1 MPSAPKLC
9 PCGSTQRYAACCGRF
24 HRGLEEAPDAPALMR
39 SRYAAFAVRDVAYL
53 WRTLHAT
60 HPDRSRPEA
69 DVTRELRAA
78 VSQFHYT
85 GLKVLDARA
94 PDAQGRAQ
102 VLFLARLFRAGKEHS
117 FLETSDF
124 LHDAVGWRYVGGEPL
139 PLAAVRG
146 DPERLTLETLP
157 AATLPAHAARR

>member
-1 MPSAPKLC
+1 MPSAPTLC

-53 WRTLHAT
+53 WRTLHPS
-60 HPDRSRPEA
+60 HPDRARPQE
-69 DVTRELRAA
+69 DVTRELRRA

-85 GLKVLDARA
+85 GLHVLDARM

-102 VLFLARLFRAGKEHS
+102 VLFLARLFRAGREHS
-117 FLETSDF
+117 FVEASDF
-124 LHDAVGWRYVGGEPL
+124 LHDGVGWRYVGGEPA
-139 PLAAVRG
+139 PLASVAG
-146 DPERLTLETLP
+146 DAERLTLDTF
-157 AATLPAHAARR
+157 AAWVARR